1 MRKQPSLPA
10 ASAAPVLVTGGGIQ
24 NVALSALRQHP
35 EFNVRGASDLKG
47 IRELAESI
55 GRKGLM
61 QNLNVCPLPQPT
73 GKRPRQPARYGVAA
87 GRRRFAA
94 LLLLRKER
102 RIPADYAVP
111 VRIVPSGD
119 ALTVSLTENLDREPM
134 DVVEQFEA
142 FRKLRDAG
150 KSDEEVAADFFVTP
164 TVVRQRLRL
173 AAVAPAILDAYRAN
187 TITLAQLM
195 AYAGCDDHARQL
207 EVFRAAGTW
216 LDERELRNRLYDDEV
231 DASATPLARL
241 VGAEAFEA
249 AGGVI
254 RRDLFTP
261 EGHPGFWSPA
271 ARLEALVTERL
282 QPTVDQVRAEGW
294 KWVEVEPILD
304 RFRTYQFHRTPTRA
318 LKASDQDLAG
328 AQAVGARIGE
338 IDALLQSWYDQD
350 SGEETETEEARGC
363 HSAAVA
369 GAAGTSLTAEQVQAL
384 EDERCRLEAEGEA
397 IRERAQE
404 FEPQAL
410 AFSGAVVG
418 LDATGEIAVR
428 RGFMTTRDAAAWRSR
443 DEVSEPA
450 DDGSGADDRQT
461 IAEARR
467 SPPGYPGYV
476 NRSLLE
482 ARSAALQAEVAA
494 SPQVALAVAVHE
506 MALDIFT
513 TLDRGCG
520 GPALVHL
527 TSHDKVATAGGS
539 GRCAGREQMERERT
553 KWIARLGTIEGPL
566 LPALIQW
573 PQEQL
578 LALLAFC
585 VAATIHESN
594 DAGQCSPDSRAI
606 AEAVSLDMHR
616 WWTPSIAFFSQV
628 RKSTARAVVDA
639 HDPTRARVA
648 AKSKKAD
655 LARAAEAV
663 AIQVGW
669 LPPIFEG
676 ARSAGPDSAATDPL
690 QGG

>member
-1 MRKQPSLPA
+1 
-10 ASAAPVLVTGGGIQ
+10 
-24 NVALSALRQHP
+24 
-35 EFNVRGASDLKG
+35 
-47 IRELAESI
+47 
-55 GRKGLM
+55 
-61 QNLNVCPLPQPT
+61 
-73 GKRPRQPARYGVAA
+73 
-87 GRRRFAA
+87 
-94 LLLLRKER
+94 
-102 RIPADYAVP
+102 
-111 VRIVPSGD
+111 
-119 ALTVSLTENLDREPM
+119 M
-134 DVVEQFEA
+134 DMVEQFEA

-150 KSDEEVAADFFVTP
+150 KTDEEVAADFFVTP

-173 AAVAPAILDAYRAN
+173 AAVAPPVLEAYRAN
-187 TITLAQLM
+187 AITLAQLM

-207 EVFRAAGTW
+207 EVFRSAGTW
-216 LDERELRNRLYDDEV
+216 LDERELRNQLHDDEV
-231 DASATPLARL
+231 DASATPLATL
-241 VGAEAFEA
+241 VGAEAFQA

-271 ARLEALVTERL
+271 ARLDALVTERL
-282 QPTVDQVRAEGW
+282 QPMVDQVRAEGW
-294 KWVEVEPILD
+294 KWVEVEPVLD
-304 RFRTYQFHRTPTRA
+304 RFRAYQFHRTLTRA
-318 LKASDQDLAG
+318 LKASDEDLAR

-350 SGEETETEEARGC
+350 SGEETESGEAGRC
-363 HSAAVA
+363 DSAAVT
-369 GAAGTSLTAEQVQAL
+369 GAAGTPLTAERVQAL

-397 IRERAQE
+397 IRERLQE

-410 AFSGAVVG
+410 TFSGAVVG
-418 LDATGEIAVR
+418 LDGTGEIAVR

-443 DEVSEPA
+443 DEASEPE
-450 DDGSGADDRQT
+450 DDGGD
-461 IAEARR
+461 AEDPKTFTETRR
-467 SPPGYPGYV
+467 SPPGYPSYV

-482 ARSAALQAEVAA
+482 ARSAALQTEVAA
-494 SPQVALAVAVHE
+494 SPQVAPAVAVHE

-520 GPALVHL
+520 GRAIVHL

-553 KWIARLGTIEGPL
+553 KWLARLGAIEGPL
-566 LPALIQW
+566 LPALIRW
-573 PQEQL
+573 PQDQV

-585 VAATIHESN
+585 VAATIHECN
-594 DAGQCSPDSRAI
+594 DAGQCSPGSRAI

-639 HDPTRARVA
+639 HDPTRAQIA

-676 ARSAGPDSAATDPL
+676 LDQLGPDSVATDPL